1 MHAISFIRGLTPAL
15 VALMCAP
22 LAGVAAPPAAAP
34 PAASATT
41 PIAVQDYEVEGVK
54 VELLGVKRTSDGFL
68 TVTWQYRNT
77 TDQPKAIGANTG
89 AMAGAWSAPYSLSWD
104 FRVIAAGKELKVPG
118 QTMAAKHAKKVTMLP
133 GKKVLANWAKVP
145 DPGPD
150 VTKVSISL
158 QGIPMPFD
166 DVPIS

>member
-1 MHAISFIRGLTPAL
+1 MQAYPYIRGLTSLAI
-15 VALMCAP
+15 VWCIP
-22 LAGVAAPPAAAP
+22 LATLAASPSAPPAAAP
-34 PAASATT
+34 AAT

-77 TDQPKAIGANTG
+77 TSQPKNIGANTG

-104 FRVIAAGKELKVPG
+104 MRVIAAGKEYKVPG
-118 QTMAAKHAKKVTMLP
+118 QTMAAKHAKKVTVLA
-133 GKKVLANWAKVP
+133 GNKVLSNWAKVP

-150 VTKVSISL
+150 VQKVSVSL

-166 DVPIS
+166 DVPVT

>member
-1 MHAISFIRGLTPAL
+1 MRTISSIRGLTPAL
-15 VALMCAP
+15 AILMCVP
-22 LAGVAAPPAAAP
+22 LATVGASPAPAPPAAA
-34 PAASATT
+34 AAT

-77 TDQPKAIGANTG
+77 TDQPKTVGANTG
-89 AMAGAWSAPYSLSWD
+89 AMEGAWSAPYSLSWD
-104 FRVIAAGKELKVPG
+104 MRVIAAGKELKVPG
-118 QTMAAKHAKKVTMLP
+118 HTMAAKHAKKITVIP
-133 GKKVLANWAKVP
+133 AHKVLANWAKVP

-150 VTKVSISL
+150 VQKVSVSL

-166 DVPIS
+166 DITIT

>member
-1 MHAISFIRGLTPAL
+1 MHAFPSIRGLTSLAVL
-15 VALMCAP
+15 LCAP
-22 LAGVAAPPAAAP
+22 VATLAVSPSAPPAAT
-34 PAASATT
+34 AAAT

-77 TDQPKAIGANTG
+77 TSQPKLIGANTG
-89 AMAGAWSAPYSLSWD
+89 AMKGAWSAPYSLSWD
-104 FRVIAAGKELKVPG
+104 LRVIAAGKELKVPG
-118 QTMAAKHAKKVTMLP
+118 QTMAAKHAQKVTVLA
-133 GKKVLANWAKVP
+133 GNKVLSNWAKVP

-150 VTKVSISL
+150 VQKVSISL